1 MNMSI
6 EDELEQD
13 LVIRRLR
20 ASDMD
25 AVVRLDAKI
34 TGRERRQYFET
45 KLKIALADT
54 GIEVSLAAE
63 FDGLFVGFLLCRVYY
78 GEFGLTESA
87 AVLDTLDV
95 HPDFRGVGVGRGLL
109 RQLRM
114 NLRALQ
120 IATIQ
125 TQVDWNSQAL
135 MHFFHDQG
143 FGVAPR
149 MCLELDLENAEQERR

>member
-1 MNMSI
+1 MYESI
-6 EDELEQD
+6 EEEIDKGP
-13 LVIRRLR
+13 VIRRLR
-20 ASDMD
+20 PSDMD

-34 TGRERRQYFET
+34 VGRERRPYFET
-45 KLKIALADT
+45 KLKTALAET

-63 FDGLFVGFLLCRVYY
+63 LDGLFVGFLLCRVYY
-78 GEFGLTESA
+78 GEFGLTESS

-95 HPDFRGVGVGRGLL
+95 HPDFRGKGIGRALL

-120 IATIQ
+120 ISTIQ
-125 TQVDWNSQAL
+125 TQVDWDSQAI

-143 FGVAPR
+143 FKLAPR
-149 MCLELDLENAEQERR
+149 VCLELDLDPVEQERG